1 MYRHLSWRSGQAA
14 HLGRNRFGSGQGSVP
29 ARDIVAELP
38 AIATEITGGRFQLDA
53 RAVALV
59 DVESART
66 GTDGDQRI
74 VITPY
79 WPRRADT

>member
-1 MYRHLSWRSGQAA
+1 M
-14 HLGRNRFGSGQGSVP
+14 
-29 ARDIVAELP
+29 AELP